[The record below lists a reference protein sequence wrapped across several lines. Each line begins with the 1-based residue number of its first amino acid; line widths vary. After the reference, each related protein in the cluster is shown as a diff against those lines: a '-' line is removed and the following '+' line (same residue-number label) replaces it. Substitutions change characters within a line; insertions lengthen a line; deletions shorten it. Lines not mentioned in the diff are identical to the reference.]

1 MTNLTNLHKEIG
13 TAKDNRTSPIHD
25 WYRFTAGFSY
35 KLVDKIILEEK
46 LNSKSV
52 IFESF
57 AGCGTTLVSAQKHSI
72 PAVGNEGQE
81 LLIDIINAKLNWNVS
96 LDNIDYHFRE
106 LFKLTNDFS
115 KSYTYHK
122 LLESLYTKEN
132 LFQLYAIK
140 DYINSIDSDVRI
152 FLKLA
157 LTQTLH
163 KVSIHPIAIP
173 YISRSKYLKSELNA
187 YETFCI
193 TAQKM
198 IIDLEK
204 FRGIE
209 RSSSVYHHDS
219 RLLNPSIPDNHCSIC
234 ITSPPYLNNLDYG
247 EVSKV
252 CSHFYGITDTWNDIT
267 ENVRKNLVTGAT
279 THYKD
284 DDFEFSKWIEQ
295 DFYVQ
300 NKHIVDR
307 LLPDIQR
314 IKDISYTKKG
324 KKSFDLL
331 ALYYFEDMYRVLM
344 EMRRVL
350 KPHSKAFLVL
360 GDSAPYGVYI
370 DTTKILGEIALN
382 IGFENYEIVKI
393 RERGTK
399 WTSLKHRHSLTLSEN
414 ILILR

>member
-1 MTNLTNLHKEIG
+1 
-13 TAKDNRTSPIHD
+13 
-25 WYRFTAGFSY
+25 
-35 KLVDKIILEEK
+35 
-46 LNSKSV
+46 
-52 IFESF
+52 
-57 AGCGTTLVSAQKHSI
+57 
-72 PAVGNEGQE
+72 
-81 LLIDIINAKLNWNVS
+81 
-96 LDNIDYHFRE
+96 
-106 LFKLTNDFS
+106 
-115 KSYTYHK
+115 
-122 LLESLYTKEN
+122 
-132 LFQLYAIK
+132 
-140 DYINSIDSDVRI
+140 
-152 FLKLA
+152 
-157 LTQTLH
+157 
-163 KVSIHPIAIP
+163 
-173 YISRSKYLKSELNA
+173 
-187 YETFCI
+187 
-193 TAQKM
+193 
-198 IIDLEK
+198 
-204 FRGIE
+204 
-209 RSSSVYHHDS
+209 VYHHDS

-360 GDSAPYGVYI
+360 G
-370 DTTKILGEIALN
+370 
-382 IGFENYEIVKI
+382 
-393 RERGTK
+393 
-399 WTSLKHRHSLTLSEN
+399 TLLLMVF
-414 ILILR
+414 ILIPRKF